1 MKAKYKLVVS
11 IVLVLALIAAM
22 LVWLFSTEVIVFEP
36 AGDIGRRQRDLL
48 VFTIFLSLLVIIPV
62 FTMTIMFAW
71 RYREGNKKATY
82 KPNWDHNHLAEAIW
96 WGIPI
101 IIILILA
108 VVTWKTSHSL
118 DPYKPLDSDKKPL
131 TVQVISQDWKWLF
144 IYPDQDIAAVNQLY
158 VPEKT
163 PINFLIT
170 SDAAMNS
177 FWIPQLGGQVYAMAG
192 MQTKLHLIA
201 DKQGVYEGVSANI
214 SGEGFAGMKFK
225 THAVSDSEFQQW
237 IKQAKTSEKMLDN
250 TSYLELAKPTKNH
263 PPETYV
269 LADRSVYD
277 TVIMKYMM
285 PADKRN
291 RGRED

>member
-1 MKAKYKLVVS
+1 MKAKYKLICS

-22 LVWLFSTEVIVFEP
+22 LVWLFSTEVAIFHP
-36 AGDIGRRQRDLL
+36 AGDIARRQRDLI
-48 VFTIFLSLLVIIPV
+48 VFTILLSLVVIIPV
-62 FTMTIMFAW
+62 FFMTIMFAW
-71 RYREGNKKATY
+71 RYREGNKKANY
-82 KPNWDHNHLAEAIW
+82 KPNWDHNHMAEAIW

-101 IIILILA
+101 IIIIVLA
-108 VVTWKTSHSL
+108 IVTWKTSHSL

-144 IYPDQDIAAVNQLY
+144 IYPDQGIATVNHLRI
-158 VPEKT
+158 PEKT

-170 SDAAMNS
+170 SDSAMNS
-177 FWIPQLGGQVYAMAG
+177 FWIPRLGGQVYAMAG

-201 DKQGVYEGVSANI
+201 NKTGIYEGVAANI
-214 SGEGFAGMKFK
+214 TGEGFAGMKFK
-225 THAVSDSEFQQW
+225 TTAVSENEFEKW
-237 IKQAKTSEKMLDN
+237 VKEAKTSDKILDN
-250 TSYLELAKPTKNH
+250 ISYIELAKPTKNH

-277 TVIMKYMM
+277 TVIMKYMT

-291 RGRED
+291 KGREN